1 MLCCLMANPIRM
13 TKHNLIALF
22 ILGIISIS
30 GCSKNHYSSKIKVP
44 DFYMNDVG
52 RMLINKKWMEVSIEV
67 IQTDTLSKDITGQF
81 MKSDLDD
88 IIVFSED
95 GTYEFDEGK
104 TKARNESSQIYQKG
118 IWRINEQGEILF
130 FDANGKATSYYI
142 KEISSDKII
151 LTLPVKNKNYY
162 YLMTYKVI

>member
-1 MLCCLMANPIRM
+1 M
-13 TKHNLIALF
+13 
-22 ILGIISIS
+22 
-30 GCSKNHYSSKIKVP
+30 P

-52 RMLINKKWMEVSIEV
+52 RMLINKKWVEVSIEV

-130 FDANGKATSYYI
+130 FDANAKPLHTI
-142 KEISSDKII
+142 
-151 LTLPVKNKNYY
+151 
-162 YLMTYKVI
+162 